1 MVVLSWS
8 VTGHQKVDI
17 KLSKVDITPISQ
29 CPSDVSFLE
38 VSRGRKRK
46 EPGLVCDGLS
56 SALKEI
62 QQIVQQTKEAAYWAV
77 FYKRRRLS
85 RNLML
90 RN

>member
-1 MVVLSWS
+1 LVGYRATW
-8 VTGHQKVDI
+8 
-17 KLSKVDITPISQ
+17 KLSKVDIIPI
-29 CPSDVSFLE
+29 SDVSFLE

-62 QQIVQQTKEAAYWAV
+62 QQIVQQTKEAAIWAV
-77 FYKRRRLS
+77 FYKRRGLC